1 MRRAPDV
8 TRPPLRRT
16 DLRSNWPAGVLKALV
31 VIALL
36 AHFSLTIRG
45 RAKLADYPLTDDSFY
60 PFAVARHVAL
70 GQGVTI
76 DGVSPTNGFQP
87 LFTFATVPFFRF
99 AGQDRYAPLRY
110 VWILEFALCAATA
123 FLLGLTGRDLMP
135 PDDRQRRTIVF
146 LTVVLMYLGSAAI
159 LLEHYNG
166 LETGCLLFL
175 LALVWRVYQ
184 LGSEG
189 SGTLWA
195 LGAILGLV
203 VLTRVDAVFLVIVIA
218 AHRLLKRGPGGGLR
232 RLREAAILSG
242 VPFLISA
249 PWWIYNYVC
258 FGSLMPTSGQAQTS
272 WGLSWQKIRGTLWA
286 FGEDGF
292 PAVYTGRY
300 RSIPTDLLQVLLGIL
315 VVWLAARGFRRFGDP
330 ASRRA
335 QRGLTFGGYL
345 LLSCAI
351 LAAWYTLSS
360 WAIHFYPR
368 YLAPLLLLAT
378 LAFGWMCVT
387 LHESRRWIVLLI
399 GAGLTAEVVLMC
411 AALETKRIFVGNV
424 WHDQQ
429 LPLVQRS
436 TPSEE
441 LVAAGQSG
449 ALGYFRDRVVNL
461 DGKVNAKALRFQDAM
476 WNYLDAEGVRW
487 FCDWE
492 SYVFRYLGQ
501 KPEEHGWKLT
511 GTSGRFFLYRRD
523 VDRSAGAPPAP
534 ARAALTRSSPLSEQ
548 GPAGARA
555 GVPE

>member
-1 MRRAPDV
+1 MTRSPLKRFDV
-8 TRPPLRRT
+8 P
-16 DLRSNWPAGVLKALV
+16 SSWSAGILKALV
-31 VIALL
+31 AIALL
-36 AHFSLTIRG
+36 AHASLTIRG
-45 RAKLADYPLTDDSFY
+45 REKLADYPLADDPFY
-60 PFAVARHVAL
+60 SFAVARHVAL
-70 GQGVTI
+70 GQGITI
-76 DGVSPTNGFQP
+76 DGTTATNGFQP
-87 LFTFATVPFFRF
+87 LFTFATVPFFWL
-99 AGQDRYAPLRY
+99 AGEDRYAPLRY

-123 FLLGLTGRDLMP
+123 FLLGHIGRDLLP
-135 PDDRQRRTIVF
+135 REDQQRRTTVF
-146 LTVVLMYLGSAAI
+146 LTVALLYLGSADI

-166 LETGCLLFL
+166 LETGCLLFF

-218 AHRLLKRGPGGGLR
+218 AHRLLKRGAGGWLR

-249 PWWIYNYVC
+249 PWWIYNYVY
-258 FGSLMPTSGQAQTS
+258 FGSLMPTSGQAETA
-272 WGLSWQKIRGTLWA
+272 WGLSWSKIRSTLWA

-292 PAVYTGRY
+292 PAAYTGRY
-300 RSIPTDLLQVLLGIL
+300 KSIPTDFLQLLLGIL
-315 VVWLAARGFRRFGDP
+315 VVWLAIRGFRRFGDP
-330 ASRRA
+330 ASRRTR
-335 QRGLTFGGYL
+335 RGLAFGGYL

-351 LAAWYTLSS
+351 LAAWYALSS

-368 YLAPLLLLAT
+368 YLAPLLLLST

-387 LHESRRWIVLLI
+387 LHETRRWIVLLI
-399 GAGLTAEVVLMC
+399 GAGLAAEVVVIC
-411 AALETKRIFVGNV
+411 AALETKWIFLGNV

-436 TPSEE
+436 VPTGE

-449 ALGYFRDRVVNL
+449 ALGYFRDRVVNV
-461 DGKVNAKALRFQDAM
+461 DGKVNAKALRFQDTM

-492 SYVFRYLGQ
+492 SYVFQYLGK
-501 KPEEHGWKLT
+501 KPEEHGWKLA

-523 VDRSAGAPPAP
+523 VDRSAGAPPGP
-534 ARAALTRSSPLSEQ
+534 ARAAPTGAPPPPDRAAV
-548 GPAGARA
+548 GAGG